1 MHIVTVCRMNQA
13 RSPFAQAVLQRNFP
27 EDFITSCGVAAING
41 TPFLE
46 SVEKIAARWMVPIT
60 KKTSTSVEGDRDELL
75 AADLI
80 ITADDYQLDVIRG
93 LGYQGVARSYEEIIG
108 DTDFIPA
115 DPDGMTFDGISREL
129 GKVGACTLRAAI
141 DAKGFAH
148 HYPITS
154 FIPHGVSDLAM
165 ALTRGQFERV
175 AQGAILVD
183 ADLRAPDV
191 TALKELGLEPLFF
204 DSSNFDSVD
213 PAQVSQNQILIHKF
227 QLDYPEAVFLSPE
240 WRGFIQRLAD
250 FAPVV
255 IITAPRHSQL
265 RKLPDSYLA
274 SYMSDE
280 FGVITS

>member
-1 MHIVTVCRMNQA
+1 MNQA

-27 EDFITSCGVAAING
+27 DDHITSTGVSAIDG
-41 TPFLE
+41 TYFLE
-46 SVEKIAARWMVPIT
+46 SVVKIADRWNVPIT
-60 KKTSTSVEGDRDELL
+60 KKLSTSAETDRENLL
-75 AADLI
+75 SADLI

-93 LGYQGVARSYEEIIG
+93 MGYRGVIRSYEEIIG
-108 DTDFIPA
+108 DTDFVPA

-129 GKVGACTLRAAI
+129 GKVGACTLRAVL
-141 DAKGFAH
+141 DAKGFPH
-148 HYPITS
+148 NYPITT
-154 FIPHGVSDLAM
+154 FIPHGISDLAM
-165 ALTRGQFERV
+165 ALTRGQFERL
-175 AQGAILVD
+175 AQKAILVD

-191 TALKELGLEPLFF
+191 AALKELDLEPLFF
-204 DSSNFDSVD
+204 DSSHLDVID
-213 PAQVSQNQILIHKF
+213 PALVGQNQILIHKF
-227 QLDYPEAVFLSPE
+227 QIDYPEAVFLSPE

-255 IITAPRHSQL
+255 IITGPRHSQL

>member
-1 MHIVTVCRMNQA
+1 MHIVTGCRMNQA

-60 KKTSTSVEGDRDELL
+60 KKTSTAVEVDRDELL

-141 DAKGFAH
+141 DAKGF
-148 HYPITS
+148 PLPVRCP
-154 FIPHGVSDLAM
+154 FN
-165 ALTRGQFERV
+165 V
-175 AQGAILVD
+175 A
-183 ADLRAPDV
+183 
-191 TALKELGLEPLFF
+191 
-204 DSSNFDSVD
+204 
-213 PAQVSQNQILIHKF
+213 
-227 QLDYPEAVFLSPE
+227 
-240 WRGFIQRLAD
+240 
-250 FAPVV
+250 VV
-255 IITAPRHSQL
+255 
-265 RKLPDSYLA
+265 
-274 SYMSDE
+274 
-280 FGVITS
+280 G

>member
-1 MHIVTVCRMNQA
+1 
-13 RSPFAQAVLQRNFP
+13 VL
-27 EDFITSCGVAAING
+27 
-41 TPFLE
+41 
-46 SVEKIAARWMVPIT
+46 
-60 KKTSTSVEGDRDELL
+60 
-75 AADLI
+75 
-80 ITADDYQLDVIRG
+80 
-93 LGYQGVARSYEEIIG
+93 
-108 DTDFIPA
+108 
-115 DPDGMTFDGISREL
+115 
-129 GKVGACTLRAAI
+129 
-141 DAKGFAH
+141 DAKGFPH
-148 HYPITS
+148 HHRITS
-154 FIPHGVSDLAM
+154 FIPHGITDLGM

-183 ADLRAPDV
+183 ADLRAPD
-191 TALKELGLEPLFF
+191 TSALKELGLEPLYF
-204 DSSNFDSVD
+204 DSSNFDAVD
-213 PAQVSQNQILIHKF
+213 PSQVSQSHILIHKF